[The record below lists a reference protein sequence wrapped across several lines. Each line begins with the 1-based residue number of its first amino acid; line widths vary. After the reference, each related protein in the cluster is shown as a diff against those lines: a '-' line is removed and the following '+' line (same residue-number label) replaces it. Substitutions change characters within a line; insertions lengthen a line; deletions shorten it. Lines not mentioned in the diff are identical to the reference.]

1 MDEVSRRVQKACTD
15 LVVSCVAADGASVK
29 SHSATIDVDTAALH
43 AEKEMS
49 IQRGDGMVQNLS
61 THAIGRVAADG
72 ARVKHHNCA

>member
-15 LVVSCVAADGASVK
+15 LVSCVAADGASIK

-61 THAIGRVAADG
+61 THFSGRVAADDARIKIDG
-72 ARVKHHNCA
+72 A